1 LEGRVALVTG
11 STRGIGRAVAELL
24 AAEGAR
30 VVVHGRRQEDAAR
43 VAAAL
48 PGGVAVS
55 GDVGRLDQVR
65 EICRAA
71 TEAVGTIDVLINNA
85 GIAPRT
91 AITRVTDDE
100 WAETIAVDLSAP
112 FWFIREL
119 VPGMKRVGRGS
130 IVNVTSGAGIEGTA
144 GFSSYAAAKGG
155 LVGLSMTLAQELA
168 MFGIRVNLLSPG
180 ADTDMLRQLP
190 PDLLSAVI
198 DTIPPLEETARA
210 VLALVADP
218 EATGRLVRTD
228 HVVAP

>member
-1 LEGRVALVTG
+1 
-11 STRGIGRAVAELL
+11 
-24 AAEGAR
+24 
-30 VVVHGRRQEDAAR
+30 
-43 VAAAL
+43 
-48 PGGVAVS
+48 
-55 GDVGRLDQVR
+55 
-65 EICRAA
+65 
-71 TEAVGTIDVLINNA
+71 
-85 GIAPRT
+85 
-91 AITRVTDDE
+91 
-100 WAETIAVDLSAP
+100 
-112 FWFIREL
+112 
-119 VPGMKRVGRGS
+119 
-130 IVNVTSGAGIEGTA
+130 VNVTSGAGIEGTA